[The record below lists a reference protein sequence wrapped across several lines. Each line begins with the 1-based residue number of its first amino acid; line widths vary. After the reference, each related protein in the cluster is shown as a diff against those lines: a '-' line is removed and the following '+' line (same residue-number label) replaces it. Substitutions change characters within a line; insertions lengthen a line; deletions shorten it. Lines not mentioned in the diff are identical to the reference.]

1 MKMANIVGLD
11 LNIDQDYLAEAVRQT
26 VIMGISE
33 SLNGKNEIVSQVV
46 KMTLNTRVSDKG
58 TISSYDRDNKYTL
71 LEYYVRK
78 MIKEVTAEEMQ
89 KIVDERKPEI
99 TKAIREE
106 LSKKVNYTKFVDAF
120 IDNVSSAVSNTWVP
134 KIEIN
139 FDQRKD
145 Y

>member
-1 MKMANIVGLD
+1 MANIVGLD

-33 SLNGKNEIVSQVV
+33 SLNGKNEIVSQIVR
-46 KMTLNTRVSDKG
+46 MTLNTRVSDKG
-58 TISSYDRDNKYTL
+58 TISSYERDNKYTL
-71 LEYYVRK
+71 LEYYVSK
-78 MIKEVTAEEMQ
+78 MIKEVTAEELR

-120 IDNVSSAVSNTWVP
+120 IGNISSAIDNTWVP

-139 FDQRKD
+139 FDNRKD

>member
-1 MKMANIVGLD
+1 MANIVGLD

-120 IDNVSSAVSNTWVP
+120 IGNVSSAVSNTWVP

>member
-1 MKMANIVGLD
+1 MANIVGLD

-33 SLNGKNEIVSQVV
+33 SLNGKNEIVSQIV
-46 KMTLNTRVSDKG
+46 KMTLNTKVCDKG
-58 TISSYDRDNKYTL
+58 TISSYERDNRYTL
-71 LEYYVRK
+71 LEYYVKK
-78 MIKEVTAEEMQ
+78 MITEVTSEEMK
-89 KIVDERKPEI
+89 KIVDERRPEI

-120 IDNVSSAVSNTWVP
+120 ISNISKAIDTSWCP
-134 KIEIN
+134 KIEVSFEKIS
-139 FDQRKD
+139 DR

>member
-1 MKMANIVGLD
+1 MANIVGLD
-11 LNIDQDYLAEAVRQT
+11 LNIDQDYLSEAVRQT

-33 SLNGKNEIVSQVV
+33 SLNGKNEIVSQIV

-120 IDNVSSAVSNTWVP
+120 IGNISSAINDSWVP

-139 FDQRKD
+139 FGKRKD
-145 Y
+145 D

>member
-1 MKMANIVGLD
+1 MANIVGLD

-33 SLNGKNEIVSQVV
+33 SLNGKNEIVSQIVR
-46 KMTLNTRVSDKG
+46 MTLNTRVSDKG
-58 TISSYDRDNKYTL
+58 TISSYERDNKYTL
-71 LEYYVRK
+71 LEYYVSK
-78 MIKEVTAEEMQ
+78 MIKEVTAEELR

-120 IDNVSSAVSNTWVP
+120 IGNISSAIDNTWAP

-139 FDQRKD
+139 FDKRKE

>member
-1 MKMANIVGLD
+1 MANIVGLD

-46 KMTLNTRVSDKG
+46 KMTLNTKVCDKG
-58 TISSYDRDNKYTL
+58 TISSYERDNRYTL
-71 LEYYVRK
+71 LEYYVKK
-78 MIKEVTAEEMQ
+78 MITEVTSEEMK
-89 KIVDERKPEI
+89 KIVDERRPEI

-120 IDNVSSAVSNTWVP
+120 ISNISKAIDTSWCP
-134 KIEIN
+134 KIEVSFEKIS
-139 FDQRKD
+139 DR

>member
-1 MKMANIVGLD
+1 MANIVGLD

-33 SLNGKNEIVSQVV
+33 SLNGKNEIVSQIV

-58 TISSYDRDNKYTL
+58 TISSYERDNKYTL
-71 LEYYVRK
+71 LEYYVREV
-78 MIKEVTAEEMQ
+78 IKEVTAEELQ

-106 LSKKVNYTKFVDAF
+106 LSKKVNYTKFVDSF